1 MKKPSE
7 RNGFV
12 QDAVLHYS
20 QAVARAAFADE
31 TVLFDRSAYPPIRAN
46 ASLEEIETFAEGFWK

>member
-7 RNGFV
+7 LNGFV
-12 QDAVLHYS
+12 QDAVPNDS
-20 QAVARAAFADE
+20 KAVARAAFADE

-46 ASLEEIETFAEGFWK
+46 ASLEGIETFAEGFWK